1 MPRLF
6 LLASIL
12 YGLVFIGL
20 LLRIGEV
27 LVLAMPIIVYIGAA
41 IYYAP
46 EKLNIKVVRT
56 FSETRIAQGNPVHIG
71 LTLTN
76 QGNRLENI
84 IIEDIR
90 PWNLS
95 GVEGHS
101 SVTTTLDRGE
111 SAAIDYTMHADR
123 GYYAFPGVNVW
134 ASDHLGLIVKKT
146 EIETEGRVMIIP
158 RPAKLKRVT
167 IRPRRT
173 KIFSGTIPARVGGQG
188 IDFFGV
194 REYQNGDS
202 PRRINWNVSARHQE
216 ALYTNEFELERVTDV
231 GLILDARQR
240 SYVMFKQESLF
251 EHAVMATAAL
261 SESLLDAGNRVGL
274 SIYGNLLDWTFPGY
288 GKMQKERIL
297 NALTKA
303 RLGSH
308 LVFEKLDHLPT
319 RLFPVNSQ
327 MIFMSPLQ
335 KEDTSTLRHI
345 RARGYQVLVVSPN
358 PISFE
363 TDNEPDHQVYKT
375 AARIAGIER
384 RLMLNKLQQTGIRVL
399 DWHVSVPFY
408 QASHS
413 YFSRQSYRGL

>member
-6 LLASIL
+6 ILALIL
-12 YGLVFIGL
+12 YGLIFFGL
-20 LLRIGEV
+20 LSRTGEI
-27 LVLAMPIIVYIGAA
+27 LALAMPIIVYIGAA

-56 FSETRIAQGNPVHIG
+56 LSDTRVAQGSPVQIG

-76 QGNRLENI
+76 NGNRLENI
-84 IIEDIR
+84 IAEDIR
-90 PWNLS
+90 PWNLKE
-95 GVEGHS
+95 VEGDS
-101 SVTTTLDRGE
+101 SFTATLEPGQT
-111 SAAIDYTMHADR
+111 AAIDYTMHADR
-123 GYYAFPGVNVW
+123 GYYAFEGARIW
-134 ASDHLGLIVKKT
+134 ASDHLGLIVKKV
-146 EIETEGRVMIIP
+146 EIRTDSRVMMIP
-158 RPAKLKRVT
+158 RPTKLKRVT

-173 KIFSGTIPARVGGQG
+173 KIFSGSILARTGGQG

-202 PRRINWNVSARHQE
+202 PRRINWKVSARHQE
-216 ALYTNEFELERVTDV
+216 GLYTNEFEQERVTDV

-261 SESLLDAGNRVGL
+261 SESLLNAGNRVGL
-274 SIYGNLLDWTFPGY
+274 FIYGNLLDWTFPGY
-288 GKMQKERIL
+288 GKVQKERIL

-319 RLFPVNSQ
+319 RLFPANSQ
-327 MIFMSPLQ
+327 LIFISPLQ
-335 KEDTSTLRHI
+335 KEDTLTLRHI
-345 RARGYQVLVVSPN
+345 RARGYQVLVVSPD

-363 TDNEPDHQVYKT
+363 TDNEPDHPVYKT

-399 DWHVSVPFY
+399 DWQVSVPFY

-413 YFSRQSYRGL
+413 YFSHQSYRGL